1 MYLILSITALLISFL
16 AYKINNKNVKL
27 LIIVDIIISTIYIL
41 WRGTVIP
48 TNLGIVSFILGLI
61 LFVCEFIGFM
71 NFMNFQFIFFGKYKI
86 IRKDLSV
93 YNLDEAPLVDVLICT
108 YNESLQLLE
117 KTIIAS
123 AQMAYPKN
131 KFKVY
136 VCDDGRRD
144 ELKALCKKYG
154 VNYITREDNQ
164 GAKAGNI
171 NNALKYIKGDLFL
184 VLDADMIPK
193 KEFLQKTIGYFEDE
207 NLAFVQTPQCY
218 YNKDMYQSNLKKY
231 IPNEQDFF
239 MRDVQEA
246 RAYRGAV
253 LHVGTNA
260 VFRRKFIDEIGGYP
274 TCSITEDMAVGMLLQ
289 AKGYDSIFINK
300 VLVLGLSASTF
311 GELVK
316 QRDRWCRGN
325 IQVFKHYNPFIL
337 KGLTPA
343 QRICYVDGVLY
354 WFSNLIKMF
363 YIIVPILFLST
374 GIHFVES
381 GFAELLNMTIP
392 YILVQI
398 FIFRISSP
406 KSRRYMWTHYYEMAM
421 APHLSL
427 SIIKEMFG
435 FEVNFNVTSKDIEID
450 RGYYEYDVVKP
461 HLLIL
466 ILGLLSLFIGLKL
479 VEKGYIIKYAY
490 YLNAFLNIFNLIG
503 IMRSLRVAYQVK
515 VSEDEDRASIDEK
528 MESNCILLDHE
539 EKHLSNIDV
548 VIDSISSKKIWIETS
563 QNLEIGSKV
572 LIKLRKSYVKCK
584 VLDKHRN
591 NLELKLLSLTKEQ
604 MEEVIEIYIQ
614 YLTPYHEIDKKQI
627 FIEDKKKTF
636 DNKSKV
642 IKIA

>member
-123 AQMAYPKN
+123 TQMAYPKN

-154 VNYITREDNQ
+154 VNYITREDNK

-398 FIFRISSP
+398 FIFRILSP

-563 QNLEIGSKV
+563 QNLETGSKV

>member
-123 AQMAYPKN
+123 TQMAYPKN

-154 VNYITREDNQ
+154 VNYITREDNK

-398 FIFRISSP
+398 FIFRILSP

-528 MESNCILLDHE
+528 RESNCILLDHE

-563 QNLEIGSKV
+563 QNLETGSKV
-572 LIKLRKSYVKCK
+572 LIKLRKSYVKCE

>member
-123 AQMAYPKN
+123 TQMAYPKN

-171 NNALKYIKGDLFL
+171 NNTLKYIKGDLFL

-207 NLAFVQTPQCY
+207 DLAFVQTPQCY

-398 FIFRISSP
+398 FIFRILSP

-572 LIKLRKSYVKCK
+572 LIKLRKSYVKCE

>member
-123 AQMAYPKN
+123 TQMAYPKN

-207 NLAFVQTPQCY
+207 DLAFVQTPQCY

-354 WFSNLIKMF
+354 WFPNLIKMF

-398 FIFRISSP
+398 FIFRILSP

-563 QNLEIGSKV
+563 QNLETGSKV

>member
-123 AQMAYPKN
+123 TQMAYPKN

-207 NLAFVQTPQCY
+207 DLAFVQTPQCY

-398 FIFRISSP
+398 FIFRILSP

-563 QNLEIGSKV
+563 QNLETGSKV

>member
-123 AQMAYPKN
+123 TQMAYPKN

-154 VNYITREDNQ
+154 VNYITREDNK

-239 MRDVQEA
+239 MIDVQEA

-398 FIFRISSP
+398 FIFRILSP

-572 LIKLRKSYVKCK
+572 LIKLRKSYVKCE

>member
-381 GFAELLNMTIP
+381 GFAELLNMTIS

-398 FIFRISSP
+398 FIFRILSP

-572 LIKLRKSYVKCK
+572 LIKLRKSYVKCE

>member
-123 AQMAYPKN
+123 TQMAYPKN

-398 FIFRISSP
+398 FIFRILSP

-466 ILGLLSLFIGLKL
+466 ILGLLSLSIGLKL

-563 QNLEIGSKV
+563 QNLETGSKV
-572 LIKLRKSYVKCK
+572 LIKLRKSYVKCE

>member
-123 AQMAYPKN
+123 TQMAYPKN

-398 FIFRISSP
+398 FIFRILSP
-406 KSRRYMWTHYYEMAM
+406 KSRRYVWTHYYEMAM

-528 MESNCILLDHE
+528 RESNCILLDHE

-572 LIKLRKSYVKCK
+572 LIKLRKSYVKCE

>member
-86 IRKDLSV
+86 ISV

-123 AQMAYPKN
+123 TQMAYPKN

-398 FIFRISSP
+398 FIFRILSP

-572 LIKLRKSYVKCK
+572 LIKLRKSYVKCE

>member
-16 AYKINNKNVKL
+16 AYKINNKNIKL

-123 AQMAYPKN
+123 TQMAYPKN

-398 FIFRISSP
+398 FIFRILSP

-548 VIDSISSKKIWIETS
+548 VIDSISGKKIWIETS
-563 QNLEIGSKV
+563 QNLETGSKV
-572 LIKLRKSYVKCK
+572 LIKLRKSYVKCE

>member
-123 AQMAYPKN
+123 TQMAYPKN

-207 NLAFVQTPQCY
+207 DLAFVQTPQCY

-398 FIFRISSP
+398 LIFRILSP

-563 QNLEIGSKV
+563 QNLETGSKV

>member
-123 AQMAYPKN
+123 TQMAYPKN

-398 FIFRISSP
+398 FIFRILSP

-528 MESNCILLDHE
+528 RESNCILLDHE

-572 LIKLRKSYVKCK
+572 LIKLRKSYVKCE

>member
-398 FIFRISSP
+398 FIFRILSP

-548 VIDSISSKKIWIETS
+548 VIDSISSKKIWIEAS
-563 QNLEIGSKV
+563 QNLETGSKV
-572 LIKLRKSYVKCK
+572 LIKLRKSYVKCE

>member
-123 AQMAYPKN
+123 TQMAYPKN

-154 VNYITREDNQ
+154 VNYITREDNK

-398 FIFRISSP
+398 FIFRILSP

-572 LIKLRKSYVKCK
+572 LIKLRKSYVKCE

-642 IKIA
+642 IKMA

>member
-71 NFMNFQFIFFGKYKI
+71 NFQFIFFGKYKI

-123 AQMAYPKN
+123 TQMAYPKN

-154 VNYITREDNQ
+154 VNYITREDNK

-398 FIFRISSP
+398 FIFRILSP

-563 QNLEIGSKV
+563 QNLETGSKV

>member
-123 AQMAYPKN
+123 TQMAYPKN

-154 VNYITREDNQ
+154 VNYITREDNK

-207 NLAFVQTPQCY
+207 NLALVQTPQCY

-398 FIFRISSP
+398 FIFRILSP

-572 LIKLRKSYVKCK
+572 LIKLRKSYVKCE

>member
-123 AQMAYPKN
+123 TQMAYPKN

-398 FIFRISSP
+398 FIFRILSP

-563 QNLEIGSKV
+563 QNLEIGAKV
-572 LIKLRKSYVKCK
+572 LIKLRKSYVKCE

>member
-123 AQMAYPKN
+123 TQMAYPKN

-398 FIFRISSP
+398 FIFRILSP

-548 VIDSISSKKIWIETS
+548 VIDSISSKKIWIEAS
-563 QNLEIGSKV
+563 QNLETGSKV
-572 LIKLRKSYVKCK
+572 LIKLRKSYVKCE

>member
-123 AQMAYPKN
+123 TQMAYPKN

-231 IPNEQDFF
+231 ILNEQDFF

-398 FIFRISSP
+398 FIFRILSP

-563 QNLEIGSKV
+563 QNLETGSKV

>member
-123 AQMAYPKN
+123 TQMAYPKN

-398 FIFRISSP
+398 FIFRILSP

-435 FEVNFNVTSKDIEID
+435 FEANFNVTSKDIEID

-528 MESNCILLDHE
+528 RESNCILLDHE

-572 LIKLRKSYVKCK
+572 LIKLRKSYVKCE

>member
-123 AQMAYPKN
+123 TQMAYPKN

-246 RAYRGAV
+246 RAYRGAL

-398 FIFRISSP
+398 FIFRILSP

-528 MESNCILLDHE
+528 RESNCILLDHE

-563 QNLEIGSKV
+563 QNLETGSKV
-572 LIKLRKSYVKCK
+572 LIKLRKSYVKCE

>member
-93 YNLDEAPLVDVLICT
+93 YNLDEAPLVDVLICK

-123 AQMAYPKN
+123 TQMAYPKN

-398 FIFRISSP
+398 FIFRILSP

-563 QNLEIGSKV
+563 QNLETGSKV
-572 LIKLRKSYVKCK
+572 LIKLRKSYVKCE

>member
-398 FIFRISSP
+398 FIFRILSP

-563 QNLEIGSKV
+563 QNLETGSKV
-572 LIKLRKSYVKCK
+572 LIKLRKSYVKCE

>member
-93 YNLDEAPLVDVLICT
+93 YNLDEAPLVDVLICK

-123 AQMAYPKN
+123 TQMAYPKN

-398 FIFRISSP
+398 FIFRILSP

-572 LIKLRKSYVKCK
+572 LIKLRKSYVKCE

>member
-123 AQMAYPKN
+123 TQMAYPKN

-260 VFRRKFIDEIGGYP
+260 VFRHKFIDEIGGYP

-398 FIFRISSP
+398 FIFRILSP

-548 VIDSISSKKIWIETS
+548 VIDSISSKKIWIEAS
-563 QNLEIGSKV
+563 QNLETGSKV
-572 LIKLRKSYVKCK
+572 LIKLRKSYVKCEI
-584 VLDKHRN
+584 LDKHRN

>member
-123 AQMAYPKN
+123 TQMAYPKN

-316 QRDRWCRGN
+316 QRDRWCREN

-398 FIFRISSP
+398 FIFRILSP

-528 MESNCILLDHE
+528 RESNCILLDHE

-572 LIKLRKSYVKCK
+572 LIKLRKSYVKCE

>member
-123 AQMAYPKN
+123 TQMAYPKN

-136 VCDDGRRD
+136 LCDDGRRD

-154 VNYITREDNQ
+154 VNYITREDNK

-398 FIFRISSP
+398 FIFRILSP

-572 LIKLRKSYVKCK
+572 LIKLRKSYVKCE

>member
-16 AYKINNKNVKL
+16 AYKINNKNIKL

-123 AQMAYPKN
+123 TQMAYPKN

-207 NLAFVQTPQCY
+207 DLAFVQTPQCY

-398 FIFRISSP
+398 FIFRILSP

-563 QNLEIGSKV
+563 QNLETGSKV

>member
-123 AQMAYPKN
+123 TQMAYPKN

-398 FIFRISSP
+398 FIFRILSP

-563 QNLEIGSKV
+563 QNLETGSKV

-627 FIEDKKKTF
+627 FIEDKKKTL

>member
-61 LFVCEFIGFM
+61 LFVCEFIRFM

-123 AQMAYPKN
+123 TQMAYPKN

-398 FIFRISSP
+398 FIFRILSP

-563 QNLEIGSKV
+563 QNLETGSKV
-572 LIKLRKSYVKCK
+572 LIKLRKSYVKCE

>member
-61 LFVCEFIGFM
+61 LFVCEFIGFI

-123 AQMAYPKN
+123 TQMAYPKN

-398 FIFRISSP
+398 FIFRILSP

-572 LIKLRKSYVKCK
+572 LIKLRKSYVKCE

>member
-123 AQMAYPKN
+123 TQMAYPKN

-398 FIFRISSP
+398 FIFRILSP

-528 MESNCILLDHE
+528 MESNCILLDYE

-563 QNLEIGSKV
+563 QNLETGSKV
-572 LIKLRKSYVKCK
+572 LIKLRKSYVKCE

>member
-61 LFVCEFIGFM
+61 LFVCEFIRFM

-123 AQMAYPKN
+123 TQMAYPKN

-398 FIFRISSP
+398 FIFRILSP

-572 LIKLRKSYVKCK
+572 LIKLRKSYVKCE

>member
-123 AQMAYPKN
+123 TQMAYPKN

-398 FIFRISSP
+398 FIFRILSP

-572 LIKLRKSYVKCK
+572 LIKLRKSYVKCE

>member
-123 AQMAYPKN
+123 TQMAYPKN

-398 FIFRISSP
+398 FIFRILSP

-528 MESNCILLDHE
+528 RESNCILLDHE

-563 QNLEIGSKV
+563 QNLETGSKV

>member
-123 AQMAYPKN
+123 TQMAYPKN

-136 VCDDGRRD
+136 VCDDGRRN

-154 VNYITREDNQ
+154 VNYITREDNK

-398 FIFRISSP
+398 FIFRILSP

-528 MESNCILLDHE
+528 RESNCILLDHE

-572 LIKLRKSYVKCK
+572 LIKLRKSYVKCE